1 METKRMFEAGKV
13 VLDLQ
18 TMRDEGHLSDALMRY
33 AVRTVASS
41 DERYSWVGIFL
52 LDGEGSELW
61 LHNYIGSPTEHAKIP
76 VGTGVVGRAVADSAN
91 LNVHDLTA
99 EGESFSSEDAL
110 SETVVLIRAGEEVF
124 GAIDVESEEENSF
137 TEEDEISLQAV
148 ADKLAEQLAAER
160 R

>member
-1 METKRMFEAGKV
+1 MFEAGKL

-33 AVRTVASS
+33 AVRTVAAS
-41 DERYSWVGIFL
+41 DERYSWTGIFL
-52 LDGEGSELW
+52 FNEAEAELW

-76 VGTGVVGRAVADSAN
+76 VGTGVCGRSVEMGAN
-91 LNVHDLTA
+91 LTVTDLTKD
-99 EGESFSSEDAL
+99 EGAGTSSEDAL
-110 SETVVLIRAGEEVF
+110 SETVVLIRAGEEIF
-124 GAIDVESEEENSF
+124 GAIDVESEDEDAF
-137 TEEDEISLQAV
+137 TEDDEISLQAV